1 VEQFQLLVLDVCSSG
16 GINVFPQKFLK
27 TKKKSKDV
35 FKEGEQNGHIKW
47 DHHYVQYNMT
57 EDTIMDI
64 DIYIYIGEL
73 GSIYR

>member
-1 VEQFQLLVLDVCSSG
+1 
-16 GINVFPQKFLK
+16 
-27 TKKKSKDV
+27 
-35 FKEGEQNGHIKW
+35 
-47 DHHYVQYNMT
+47 VQYNMT